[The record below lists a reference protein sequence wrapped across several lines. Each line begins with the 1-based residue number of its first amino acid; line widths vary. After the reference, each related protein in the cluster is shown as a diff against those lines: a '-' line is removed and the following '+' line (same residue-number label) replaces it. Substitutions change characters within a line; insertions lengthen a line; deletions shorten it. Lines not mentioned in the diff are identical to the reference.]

1 MQVYK
6 VNQRTCG
13 ERCARARESRLQR
26 EGREAQRRGGLGLLT
41 VASKQRDEAERI
53 AKVMAL
59 AYTSCPQCQAAYR
72 RGRFYRPYFICPCCG
87 RRWSQNRVIDA
98 LGGWLSKL
106 HEQYPW
112 DWFATLTFANE
123 RFTPGSTV
131 SRGDI
136 TPDGAAYWFRHWL
149 HDAGDVGGAQPYAF
163 RADEYGPLH
172 GRYHLHALIGNVA
185 HLQHYCGEK
194 LPKGEWGKSCCWV
207 HRWPCGIA
215 RIFHYDPRRGAHF
228 YLSKY
233 VIKAL
238 ANWDVIGFE
247 SEDLVFKAHC
257 TERAVPIAI

>member
-1 MQVYK
+1 M
-6 VNQRTCG
+6 
-13 ERCARARESRLQR
+13 
-26 EGREAQRRGGLGLLT
+26 LT
-41 VASKQRDEAERI
+41 VADKQRDNAERI
-53 AKVMAL
+53 AKVMTL
-59 AYTSCPQCQAAYR
+59 GNISCPQCQAPYE
-72 RGRFYRPYFICPCCG
+72 RGRFYRPYFTCPFCG
-87 RRWSQNRVIDA
+87 HRWSENEIINA
-98 LGGWLSKL
+98 LGDWLSKL

-112 DWFATLTFANE
+112 DWFATLTFADE
-123 RFTPGSTV
+123 RLTQGSTV

-136 TPDGAAYWFRHWL
+136 TPDGAAYWFRRWL
-149 HDAGDVGGAQPYAF
+149 HDAAAAGVAKPYAF
-163 RADEYGPLH
+163 RADEYGPLY

-185 HLQHYCGEK
+185 HLQRYCGEW
-194 LPKGEWGKSCCWV
+194 LPRGVWGKSCCWV